1 MVGSSAD
8 TICAIASAPGCAGRG
23 VLRLSGDAAG
33 EIGSRCLSWKP
44 TGGRVAFEARFDG
57 QGLNLPAFVL
67 WMPGPRSFTREDV
80 LELHLPGNAHLMQR
94 ALAIVLQAGARL
106 AGAGEFTR
114 RAFLNGRLDLTRAE
128 GILALVQAQ
137 SRQERKAATALLFGG
152 LQERLSSLRSR
163 VDGLRALCEA
173 SLDFDEADTG
183 HVPGAELLERLQ
195 QIETLLAEA
204 LAWEMRR
211 DAPRSEP
218 LVVLAGAP
226 NAGKST
232 LFNAL
237 TQTEV
242 PALVENEAGSTRDT
256 LHGRWDVQGR
266 SVRLADT
273 AGVQETVGTSLESQ
287 VQNLAAAERERADC
301 MLCLVNANEPVW
313 PDSGTEENQILLW
326 NQVDLH
332 GANPEPP
339 VDRRAA
345 FPAGWVACS
354 AKQGTGLRAIELAV
368 HAVLGGD
375 AWSAHAARGL
385 SERHLQALRSAQG
398 NLGRV
403 RLGFEQQ
410 APLDLVAEDLRGATD
425 ALDGIAGRTTAEDL
439 LSKIFGQFCIGK

>member
-8 TICAIASAPGCAGRG
+8 TICAIASAPGSAGRG
-23 VLRLSGDAAG
+23 VLRLSGVAAG
-33 EIGSRCLSWKP
+33 EIGARCLSWKP
-44 TGGRVAFEARFDG
+44 TDGRVAFEARFDG
-57 QGLNLPAFVL
+57 GALDLPAFVL

-80 LELHLPGNAHLMQR
+80 LELHLPGNGYLMQR
-94 ALAIVLQAGARL
+94 ALAVVLQAGARL
-106 AGAGEFTR
+106 AGPGEFTR

-137 SRQERKAATALLFGG
+137 SRLERKAATALLFGG

-163 VDGLRALCEA
+163 VEGLRALCEA
-173 SLDFDEADTG
+173 SLDFDESDTG

-195 QIETLLAEA
+195 HIETLLSEA
-204 LAWEMRR
+204 LAWEIRR
-211 DAPRSEP
+211 DAPRPEP

-256 LHGRWDVQGR
+256 LHGLWNVQGTF
-266 SVRLADT
+266 VRLADT
-273 AGVQETVGTSLESQ
+273 AGLQETVESNLESQ

-301 MLCLVNANEPVW
+301 MLCVVNANGPIWPEP
-313 PDSGTEENQILLW
+313 GTEVNRILIW

-332 GANPEPP
+332 GVNPEPP
-339 VDRRAA
+339 LERRAD

-354 AKQGTGLRAIELAV
+354 AKFGSGLQAIELAV
-368 HAVLGGD
+368 HAVLGGE
-375 AWSAHAARGL
+375 AWSANAARGL
-385 SERHLQALRSAQG
+385 SERHLQALRLAQEC
-398 NLGRV
+398 LGQV
-403 RLGFEQQ
+403 RAGFEQQ
-410 APLDLVAEDLRGATD
+410 APLDLVAEDLREATD